1 MAQSLR
7 VAAAAALGA
16 SIVAVAALSVRPQ
29 PASGAPTLTDPA
41 PHTIT
46 VTGTAKVTVV
56 PDVARVSFG
65 VNVTKGTVKAA
76 RATAAQQMTA
86 IIEAVKGLGIAEQDI
101 QTTGLNLWPQYA
113 RNSTKVTGYTLSE
126 QIQVTVRDLDRASDV
141 VDTAMAK
148 GATEMNGITF
158 EMADPAKAL
167 NDARVAAI
175 AAARTSAEA
184 MASAAKVGLGSVV
197 SVSDAS
203 PAPIVYPYQRMAA
216 MDAATPIQPG
226 SQDISATVS
235 VVFEIE

>member
-1 MAQSLR
+1 VFSWPSHCGSRLLPPSGRLSSRSL
-7 VAAAAALGA
+7 
-16 SIVAVAALSVRPQ
+16 PC
-29 PASGAPTLTDPA
+29 PF
-41 PHTIT
+41 
-46 VTGTAKVTVV
+46 V

-65 VNVTKGTVKAA
+65 VNVTKATVKAA

-86 IIEAVKGLGIAEQDI
+86 IIEAVKGLGVADVDI

-113 RNSTKVTGYTLSE
+113 RNSTKVTGYTLTE
-126 QIQVTVRDLDRASDV
+126 QIVVTVRDLDRASDV
-141 VDTAMAK
+141 VDTAMSK
-148 GATEMNGITF
+148 GATEMSGITF

-184 MASAAKVGLGSVV
+184 MATAARVSLGSVV
-197 SVSDAS
+197 SISDTS
-203 PAPIVYPYQRMAA
+203 PGPIVFPYQRMAA
-216 MDAATPIQPG
+216 MEAATPIQPG

>member
-7 VAAAAALGA
+7 FAAAAALGA
-16 SIVAVAALSVRPQ
+16 FVVAVAALTVSPQ
-29 PASGAPTLTDPA
+29 PASGAATLTDPA

-46 VTGTAKVTVV
+46 VTGTATATVV

-65 VNVTKGTVKAA
+65 VNVTKTTVKAA

-86 IIEAVKGLGIAEQDI
+86 ILEAIKGLGIADQDI

-113 RNSTKVTGYTLSE
+113 RNSTKVTGYTLSQ

-148 GATEMNGITF
+148 GATEMSGITF
-158 EMADPAKAL
+158 DTADPAKAL
-167 NDARVAAI
+167 NDARIAAI
-175 AAARTSAEA
+175 AAARTSAEV
-184 MASAAKVGLGSVV
+184 MATAAKVSLGSVI

-203 PAPIVYPYQRMAA
+203 PAPIIYPYQRMAA